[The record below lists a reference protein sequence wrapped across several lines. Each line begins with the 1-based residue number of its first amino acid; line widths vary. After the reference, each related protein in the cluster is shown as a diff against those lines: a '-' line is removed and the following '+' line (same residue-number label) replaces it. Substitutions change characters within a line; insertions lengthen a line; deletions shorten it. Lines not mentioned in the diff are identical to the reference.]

1 MLTQK
6 EINEM
11 RGLTTYKK
19 RGCGNGLVIIRDPR
33 AKKGGLYFSGV
44 MGRKVNGRRVQR
56 DCWIGTEGK
65 GVGQLTQKQA
75 MEKWLL
81 IKQWSI
87 DNDRNPA
94 DYAKRGEEELEK
106 EKTLRDAIER
116 FLAKKKTK
124 IKEVT
129 HREYSL
135 KLNNNV
141 LAFISPDTPLRELEW
156 KNGGREKV
164 MNVLGKI
171 EDGEKYD
178 LANRCQGL
186 LSGVFDCAISA
197 GWMYKDGDGRNPAA
211 KMKGDDSP
219 KSSNHHHHCI
229 SWNEVPALLDDIEM
243 NRSSTNIQAVLATK
257 LLLMTVMRAGA
268 ICRLQWEWF
277 DTDFENTI
285 TIPGSTP
292 GLKRVRGKN
301 DHIPHHIPITTQM
314 HSLFNFLRR
323 FNGDGEYVFT
333 PIMQSRFHHL
343 DPSAPNNFLR
353 SIGYKDVLR
362 MHGWRRTANT
372 AGIDVLKVELDV
384 IKRQLGHL
392 PEGKVNQ
399 AYDGSHR
406 MDERREYL
414 QSWCDL
420 LEENG
425 MRV

>member
-6 EINEM
+6 EINEL
-11 RGLTTYKK
+11 RGFSTLKK
-19 RGCGNGLVIIRDPR
+19 KGCGNGLVVVRDPR
-33 AKKGGLYFSGV
+33 SKKGGLYFYGT
-44 MGRKVNGRRVQR
+44 MGRKIDGKRVQR

-65 GVGQLTQKQA
+65 GVGQFTQKQA
-75 MEKWLL
+75 MDKWLL
-81 IKQWSI
+81 IKQWSL

-94 DYAKRGEEELEK
+94 DYGKQDEQESSDY
-106 EKTLRDAIER
+106 TLGDAIKR
-116 FLAKKKTK
+116 FLAKKKSE
-124 IKEVT
+124 IKQVT

-141 LAFISPDTPLRELEW
+141 LSHISPDTPLRELEW
-156 KNGGREKV
+156 RNGGRKKV
-164 MNVLGKI
+164 MDVLDKI
-171 EDGEKYD
+171 TDGEKYD

-197 GWMYKDGDGRNPAA
+197 GWMYVDGDGRNPAS
-211 KMKGDDSP
+211 KMKGDNSP
-219 KSSNHHHHCI
+219 KPSNQHHHCI
-229 SWNEVPALLDDIEM
+229 SWDKVPDLLDDIEM
-243 NRSSTNIQAVLATK
+243 NRSSSSIQAVAATK

-268 ICRLQWEWF
+268 ICRLKWKWF
-277 DTDFENTI
+277 DTHFEDTI
-285 TIPGSTP
+285 TIPGGTP
-292 GLKRVRGKN
+292 GLKRVKGKN
-301 DHIPHHIPITTQM
+301 DDIPHHIPITTQM
-314 HSLFNFLRR
+314 HQLFSLMQR
-323 FNGDGEYVFT
+323 FNSESEYVFS
-333 PIMQSRFHHL
+333 PIMQSRFPHL

-353 SIGYKDVLR
+353 SIGYKDALR

-399 AYDGSHR
+399 AYDGSLR
-406 MDERREYL
+406 LAERRDYL

-420 LEENG
+420 LEKNG

>member
-11 RGLTTYKK
+11 RGLTTRKK
-19 RGCGNGLVIIRDPR
+19 KGCGNGLVIIRDPR
-33 AKKGGLYFSGV
+33 AKKGGLYFYGV
-44 MGRKVNGRRVQR
+44 MGRKVDGKRVQR

-65 GVGQLTQKQA
+65 GVGQFTQKQA

-81 IKQWSI
+81 IKQWAL

-94 DYAKRGEEELEK
+94 DYEKRDEEKLEN
-106 EKTLRDAIER
+106 EKTLQDAIDR
-116 FLAKKKTK
+116 FLVKKKGE

-156 KNGGREKV
+156 KNRGREKV
-164 MNVLGKI
+164 MNVLEKI
-171 EDGEKYD
+171 SDGEKYD

-197 GWMYKDGDGRNPAA
+197 GWMYVDSDGRNPAS
-211 KMKGDDSP
+211 KMRGDNSP
-219 KSSNHHHHCI
+219 KSSNQHHHCI
-229 SWNEVPALLDDIEM
+229 SWEKVPDLLDHIEM
-243 NRSSTNIQAVLATK
+243 NRSSTSIQAVLATK

-268 ICRLQWEWF
+268 ICRLKWEWF
-277 DTDFENTI
+277 ETHIEDCI
-285 TIPGSTP
+285 TVPGSTP
-292 GLKRVRGKN
+292 GLKRVKGKN
-301 DHIPHHIPITTQM
+301 DNIPHHIPITRQM
-314 HSLFNFLRR
+314 HKLFALLRR
-323 FNGDGEYVFT
+323 FNGDGEYVFS
-333 PIMQSRFHHL
+333 PIMKSRFQHL

-399 AYDGSHR
+399 AYDGSLR
-406 MDERREYL
+406 MEERREYL
-414 QSWCDL
+414 QRWCDL
-420 LEENG
+420 LEKNG
-425 MRV
+425 MRF

>member
-1 MLTQK
+1 MITQK

-11 RGLTTYKK
+11 RGLSTLKK
-19 RGCGNGLVIIRDPR
+19 KGCGNGLVIVRDPR
-33 AKKGGLYFSGV
+33 SKKGGLYFYGT
-44 MGRKVNGRRVQR
+44 MGRKIDGKRVQR

-65 GVGQLTQKQA
+65 GVGQFTQKQA

-81 IKQWSI
+81 IKQWSL

-94 DYAKRGEEELEK
+94 DYGKQDEK
-106 EKTLRDAIER
+106 DSSDYTLRDAIER
-116 FLAKKKTK
+116 FLARKQSE
-124 IKEVT
+124 IAPDT

-141 LAFISPDTPLRELEW
+141 LSFISPDTPLRELEW
-156 KNGGREKV
+156 RNGGRKKV
-164 MNVLGKI
+164 MDVLEKISDGGKN
-171 EDGEKYD
+171 D

-197 GWMYKDGDGRNPAA
+197 GWMYVDGDGRNPAS
-211 KMKGDDSP
+211 KMKGDNSP
-219 KSSNHHHHCI
+219 KSSNQHHHSI
-229 SWNEVPALLDDIEM
+229 SWDKVPGLLDDIEM
-243 NRSSTNIQAVLATK
+243 NRSSSSLQVVVATK
-257 LLLMTVMRAGA
+257 ILLMTVMRAGA
-268 ICRLQWEWF
+268 ICRLKWEWF
-277 DTDFENTI
+277 DTHFEDTI
-285 TIPGSTP
+285 TIPGGTP

-301 DHIPHHIPITTQM
+301 DHIPHHIPITKQM
-314 HSLFNFLRR
+314 DKLFALMRR
-323 FNGDGEYVFT
+323 FNGDSEYVFP
-333 PIMQSRFHHL
+333 PIMQSRFPHL

-353 SIGYKDVLR
+353 NNGYKDVLR

-399 AYDGSHR
+399 AYDGSLR
-406 MDERREYL
+406 MEERRDYL

-420 LEENG
+420 LEKNG